1 MHSNNIKHIFF
12 DLDNTLWDFSTN
24 SKAIVEKLYFDFDL
38 PGRGIKDFAQFF
50 LNYKQRNEFLWDAY
64 RYGRKNK
71 EEVRFERFYT
81 TLYDFGIDNR
91 SIAMQMAD
99 YYIQHT
105 RHLKELLPGAIETL
119 QYLHE
124 KYPLHIITNG
134 FNEVQFFKIKNCG
147 LQDFFKTITTAESA
161 NALKPD
167 KKIFE
172 VALRDANALAH
183 ESIYI
188 GDSPEVDGKGA
199 LNAGMQF
206 ILFNAEPVNENDSDT
221 PSISTLIMLKEM
233 L

>member
-1 MHSNNIKHIFF
+1 MNSNNVKHIFF
-12 DLDNTLWDFSTN
+12 DLDNTLWDFSAN
-24 SKAIVEKLYFDFDL
+24 SKVIVEKLFYDFDL
-38 PGRGIKDFAQFF
+38 PGRGIKNFDQFF

-71 EEVRFERFYT
+71 EEVRFERFYV

-91 SIAMQMAD
+91 SIAMQMAE

-119 QYLHE
+119 QYLNK

-161 NALKPD
+161 NSLKPD
-167 KKIFE
+167 RKIFE
-172 VALRDANALAH
+172 TALRDANAFAN

-206 ILFNAEPVNENDSDT
+206 VWFNYNANENQYGFEKN
-221 PSISTLIMLKEM
+221 ISNLSQLQTIF
-233 L
+233 

>member
-1 MHSNNIKHIFF
+1 MNSNNIKHIFF
-12 DLDNTLWDFSTN
+12 DLDNTLWDFSAN

-50 LNYKQRNEFLWDAY
+50 LNYKQRNDFLWDAY

-71 EEVRFERFYT
+71 EEVRFERFYV

-105 RHLKELLPGAIETL
+105 RYLKELLPGAIETL
-119 QYLHE
+119 QYLNE

-167 KKIFE
+167 RKIFE

-206 ILFNAEPVNENDSDT
+206 VWFNHNANENQYSFEKK
-221 PSISTLIMLKEM
+221 ISNLSQLQIIF
-233 L
+233 